1 MASVHKHIRSG
12 TASKRPTTAIAE
24 GQIALATNIA
34 SPGLFFKDSTG
45 ATIVKIGPVHVGATA
60 PNATPAGSA
69 GNSIGEVWLD
79 TSLTP
84 VGVKIYDGSAFVN
97 ATPIGSTTVQGLL
110 ELATDAET
118 QAGADTAR
126 AITSASLQS
135 KLSDSTST
143 TSNITIASS
152 TAVKAAYDLANAALP
167 KTGGTV
173 TGNLEI
179 GTAGSLTFEGATA
192 DGFETTIAVVDPT
205 ADRTITLPNTTGTVV
220 TTGDTGTVTSTM
232 LLDGTIVDA
241 DINAAAAIA
250 YSKLA
255 TLTSANIIVGS
266 SANVATSTAVTGD
279 VTIGSTGITAI
290 AAGVIVNADVN
301 TSAAIAGTKIAPDFG
316 AQNIATTGSSTAAT
330 FNPTG
335 TTAPVTGVYSPG
347 ANRLGITTNSVERVE
362 FGASEVVFNDDAA
375 DYDFRIE
382 GDTNTNLFF
391 ADASAE
397 AVGIRTATPVSELN
411 VSVGN
416 GGNITISNTNDAH
429 SAGLAFGDTTSNSSG
444 RISYDHSTNAL
455 AVATNGTQ
463 RITIDSSGRLLV
475 GTATDSGPI
484 ALVEVAVGAQNA
496 AQFGRYTS
504 NSTPAYVLLTKSRS
518 ATKGSHTIVQNND
531 GMGAFSFLGS
541 DGTQFVESVRITAEV
556 DGTPGANDMP
566 GRLVFSTTADGGSSP
581 SERLRITSAGL
592 VGIGA
597 SAPTNQLT
605 VKAAN
610 DDGIALTRPSN
621 QTIQH
626 LLISTT
632 ETGGDQYK
640 TKFNTFNTDFVL
652 STYAG
657 GGTGG
662 NIRFRTG
669 TAVDPT
675 DKVVITSGGL
685 VGIGTTSP
693 LAIFDVKPSS
703 NRHILFSSSASYA
716 DNAIIAT
723 TDAGGET
730 ALGIGG
736 TPIQFFT
743 GASERARIDTNG
755 RLLVGTGT
763 DLTGALLQVNGA
775 MNSNKYQQNVT
786 AGSTDTIFTMA
797 ASQCYHIYCTEG
809 TNQTHSVAI
818 ASCAEGSSTAVLTSL
833 YQSSANTVLSASGLN
848 IQVYNGAGSTRTIKT
863 TILRMA

>member
-279 VTIGSTGITAI
+279 VTIGSTGVTAI

-301 TSAAIAGTKIAPDFG
+301 ARAAIAGTKIAPDFG